1 MRELLKKGGRKRHP
15 PSKLLNIM
23 YSAFTNSHYTC
34 YLFNSYTYYLGLYY
48 SFSSYAYLI
57 HIHKIVGT
65 FQTHSKTNSFLN
77 IQKTVRTWLYLA
89 LNYLTPKC
97 QSTSHISEKVHHN
110 CCFKFKNQYSLFNF
124 IHPKHQFYT
133 VKTYDWWI
141 LSLSYEWWILSL
153 NHALQN
159 LISMNKT
166 DKD

>member
-1 MRELLKKGGRKRHP
+1 
-15 PSKLLNIM
+15 M

-48 SFSSYAYLI
+48 SFSSYTYLV
-57 HIHKIVGT
+57 HIHKIFGI

-97 QSTSHISEKVHHN
+97 QSISHISEKVHHN

-124 IHPKHQFYT
+124 IHPSINFTLLKRMNDEFCLFIIWMVNSVFKSCPPKSYFHEQNWQRLKEKKHAYT
-133 VKTYDWWI
+133 ACVVP
-141 LSLSYEWWILSL
+141 
-153 NHALQN
+153 
-159 LISMNKT
+159 
-166 DKD
+166 